1 MADTH
6 VVQLL
11 DINTA
16 NQIAAGE
23 VVEKPASVVK
33 ELVENALDAGASQ
46 IDVTTFGGGTE
57 YIRVVDNGCGMSEAN
72 ARLAVLRHATSKIV
86 KAEDLMSLHTL
97 GFRGEALPSI
107 ASVSNFTL
115 LTRPADEDLATSVH
129 IDGGENMEVTST
141 GGSAGT
147 TVIVENLFFNVPA
160 RRKFLKTVVTEG
172 RYISELLT
180 KLALSRPN
188 VRFRL
193 VNNDKEVLHT
203 PGDGDLQGT
212 IRALYGRSVAQELL
226 KVDFAD
232 AKIKITGFIGKPTL
246 LKGNRAWQ
254 TLFVNGR
261 SIGNKM
267 LAKAIDHAYQSQ
279 IPKSGFPFAVL
290 NITIDTASVD
300 VNVHP
305 QKSEIKFSDESLVYK
320 AMFKALTDALTRPM
334 SAQKTELTLLPDS
347 ELNAYVKPK
356 QAPSLVQASAVK
368 PTAGLRE
375 SSTAKQLPPLHASLS
390 NKNTRPAVSNTIFK
404 TTAEPIFKEP
414 EQKQE
419 ALTEIKS
426 EPQTELKPQPQ
437 EQSIFKESGYDI
449 GKRETVI
456 AVHEARAEY
465 GRAREVAAQA
475 PVVTSAA
482 PVAQVTSV
490 APQATAA
497 AAQAPAP
504 AQPQVK
510 RETIKFTNTDSGI
523 ATIWPIGQVDK
534 TFIIAQS
541 EDTLY
546 LIDQHAAHERILYD
560 KLVAAHEQVPA
571 QQLLL
576 PLYID
581 MPADDVE
588 RIVAHREEFVKLGVD
603 VEPGGEKLL
612 RVASLPTDIKAED
625 AESFIMEI
633 SKMLGELR
641 EINGSDLRQEVL
653 HMTACKAAIKAGQL
667 LNMQQMRQLIIDLCN
682 TTHPFT
688 CPHGRPCMIAIDS
701 DQLYKMFKRTGF

>member
-46 IDVTTFGGGTE
+46 IDVTTYGGGTE

-86 KAEDLMSLHTL
+86 KAEDLMSLKTL

-115 LTRPADEDLATSVH
+115 LTRPQDQDLATSVR
-129 IDGGENMEVTST
+129 IDGGESMEVTST
-141 GGSAGT
+141 GGAAGT

-180 KLALSRPN
+180 KLALSRPD
-188 VRFRL
+188 VRFKL

-212 IRALYGRSVAQELL
+212 IRALYGRSVAQDLL

-232 AKIKITGFIGKPTL
+232 PKLKITGFIGKPTL
-246 LKGNRAWQ
+246 LKGTRQWQ

-290 NITIDTASVD
+290 NIEIDTAAVD

-320 AMFKALTDALTRPM
+320 AMFKALTDALSRPM
-334 SAQKTELTLLPDS
+334 SAQKTEITLLPDS

-356 QAPSLVQASAVK
+356 QNIVQPSLVK
-368 PTAGLRE
+368 PAAQPLQPLRG
-375 SSTAKQLPPLHASLS
+375 SVS
-390 NKNTRPAVSNTIFK
+390 NKNTRPPLHNPIFK
-404 TTAEPIFKEP
+404 TPMEPIFKEP
-414 EQKQE
+414 EG
-419 ALTEIKS
+419 I
-426 EPQTELKPQPQ
+426 
-437 EQSIFKESGYDI
+437 YDR
-449 GKRETVI
+449 GHQETVI
-456 AVHEARAEY
+456 PVLEAREEFAKPTPSASTAAKALEPTPQSVEPKQQLAEP
-465 GRAREVAAQA
+465 ASKAAEPAFAPQPAAQQQS
-475 PVVTSAA
+475 PI
-482 PVAQVTSV
+482 
-490 APQATAA
+490 
-497 AAQAPAP
+497 
-504 AQPQVK
+504 K
-510 RETIKFTNTDSGI
+510 RETIKFTDTDSGI

-571 QQLLL
+571 QQLLI
-576 PLYID
+576 PMYID
-581 MPADDVE
+581 LAADEIE
-588 RIVAHREEFVKLGVD
+588 RITAYGEEFLKLGVD
-603 VEPGGEKLL
+603 VEAGGETML
-612 RVASLPTDIKAED
+612 RINSLPTDIKPED
-625 AESFIMEI
+625 AEDFIQEI
-633 SKMLGELR
+633 CKMLGELR
-641 EINGSDLRQEVL
+641 QVKPSDLRQEVL

-667 LNMQQMRQLIIDLCN
+667 LTMTQMRQLIIDLCN
-682 TTHPFT
+682 TEHPFT